1 MIRLFDIFFSFLGLL
16 FLSPVF
22 LLIAIA
28 IKMDSRGGVFFIQE
42 RLGKDRKPFGL
53 IKFRSMKTQA
63 EKMGQLTVGSSDSRI
78 TDTGKFL
85 RKFKI
90 DELPQLLNVLK
101 GEMSLVGPRPE
112 VPKYVKYYNSDQIRV
127 LNVRPGMTDRAS
139 IEFIDEN
146 DILAKSKDPEQ
157 TYIKEVLPA
166 KLKLSLEYAQNPRLI
181 EYFRIVLK
189 TIFKILGY
197 SQ

>member
-1 MIRLFDIFFSFLGLL
+1 MIRLFDLFFSFTGLL
-16 FLSPVF
+16 FLSPIF
-22 LLIAIA
+22 LFIALLIKI
-28 IKMDSRGGVFFIQE
+28 DSKGGVFFVQE
-42 RLGKDRKPFGL
+42 RVGKDRKNFGL

-63 EKMGQLTVGSSDSRI
+63 EKTGQLTVGSSDSRI

-112 VPKYVKYYNSDQIRV
+112 VPKYVKHYNSDQIRV

-146 DILAKSKDPEQ
+146 VVLAKSKDPEH
-157 TYIKEVLPA
+157 TYINEVLPA
-166 KLKLSLEYAQNPRLI
+166 KLELSMDYAENPRVA
-181 EYFRIVLK
+181 EYFKIVLK